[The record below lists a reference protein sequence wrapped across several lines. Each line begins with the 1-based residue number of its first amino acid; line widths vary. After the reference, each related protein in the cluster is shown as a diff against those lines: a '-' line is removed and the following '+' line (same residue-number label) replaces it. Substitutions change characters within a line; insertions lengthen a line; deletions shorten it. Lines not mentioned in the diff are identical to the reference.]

1 MRTPQNQSKHDSVVS
16 IRAGELRSEGNRVW
30 ADVGGYRRP
39 AEVFGYIPD
48 IVTNGQRDLLSE
60 VETADSYSGDH
71 TYNQLRAFDKATNY
85 QLEVVVPES
94 VYQATLNLYTN
105 VWRISVDS
113 WRTYR

>member
-1 MRTPQNQSKHDSVVS
+1 MRSPPNQSKHDSVVS
-16 IRAGELRSEGNRVW
+16 IRAGELGSQGNRVW

-48 IVTNGQRDLLSE
+48 IVTNGQLDLLSE
-60 VETADSYSGDH
+60 VETADSYLDDH
-71 TYNQLRAFDKATNY
+71 TYSQLRAFDKAANY

-94 VYQATLNLYTN
+94 VYQAALNLYAN

>member
-1 MRTPQNQSKHDSVVS
+1 VRTPQNQSKHDSVVS
-16 IRAGELRSEGNRVW
+16 IRAGQLRSEGNRVW
-30 ADVGGYRRP
+30 ADVDGYQRP

-48 IVTNGQRDLLSE
+48 IVTNGQSDLLSE
-60 VETADSYSGDH
+60 VETADSYTDDH
-71 TYNQLRAFDKATNY
+71 TYNQLRAFDRAANY

-94 VYQATLNLYTN
+94 VYQAALNLYSN